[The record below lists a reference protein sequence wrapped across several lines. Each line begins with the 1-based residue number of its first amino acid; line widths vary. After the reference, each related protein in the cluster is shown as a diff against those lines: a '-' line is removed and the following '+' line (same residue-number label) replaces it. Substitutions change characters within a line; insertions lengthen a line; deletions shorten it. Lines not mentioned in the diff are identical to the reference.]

1 MSSEAKTPDE
11 VTALL
16 VDWSNG
22 DETAYEKLMPLVYTE
37 LHRLAHHYMRGERPG
52 HLLQT
57 TALVNEAY
65 VKLVGQRQVRW
76 QNRAQ
81 FFGICA
87 ELMRRILV
95 DYVRQQQ
102 FQKRG
107 GGAQRISLADSALPE
122 LEKETDLV
130 ALDDALNELT
140 KFDPRK
146 ARVVELRFFGGLNV
160 EETAEVMGIHSNT
173 VIRDWS
179 AARAWLYKTLS
190 VQ

>member
-107 GGAQRISLADSALPE
+107 GGAQRID
-122 LEKETDLV
+122 
-130 ALDDALNELT
+130 
-140 KFDPRK
+140 
-146 ARVVELRFFGGLNV
+146 
-160 EETAEVMGIHSNT
+160 
-173 VIRDWS
+173 
-179 AARAWLYKTLS
+179 
-190 VQ
+190 